1 MSERIDLA
9 QALKRNWTALV
20 PYIVFIALTAI
31 MVSVQPGTLGFG
43 YMATKMDAAI
53 TLVLVTAGQTIVLVS
68 GGFDLSVG
76 GVVCV
81 TNSLVAVNM
90 QDSPESILGW
100 ALISLLIG
108 AGIGFFNGFVV
119 ARTRMQPFIVT
130 LVTLSVCQGWA
141 LLILRV
147 DGGSVPGAVA
157 SFFMHRVGGILPV
170 SFFAIVLLIAWWL
183 FFKRTPTGLALYM
196 VGCNP
201 NAARLN
207 GISLTKMYILAYT
220 VSGLFAAFAGI
231 YRTALVASGSPTAGT
246 AFTMLSICAA
256 VIGGTAISGGAGGI
270 VGGVFGALIMRGIT
284 EILVFLHVSSYLTL
298 LVQGLLLILAV
309 TITSYAQLRK
319 KKRGGRQ

>member
-1 MSERIDLA
+1 
-9 QALKRNWTALV
+9 
-20 PYIVFIALTAI
+20 
-31 MVSVQPGTLGFG
+31 
-43 YMATKMDAAI
+43 MDAAI
-53 TLVLVTAGQTIVLVS
+53 TLIIVTVGQTIVLIS

-76 GVVCV
+76 GVVSV

-90 QDSPESILGW
+90 QDSPESIFVW
-100 ALISLLIG
+100 TMVSLAVG
-108 AGIGFFNGFVV
+108 FGIGFFNGFVV
-119 ARTRMQPFIVT
+119 AKTRMQPFIVT

-147 DGGSVPGAVA
+147 DGGSVPAAVA
-157 SFFMHRVGGILPV
+157 SFFTQRVGGILPI
-170 SFFAIVLLIAWWL
+170 SFFVIVIIIVVWL

-196 VGCNP
+196 VGCNA

-207 GISLTKMYILAYT
+207 GISLTKMYIFAYSL
-220 VSGLFAAFAGI
+220 SGVCAAVAGV

-256 VIGGTAISGGAGGI
+256 VIGGAAISGGVGGI
-270 VGGVFGALIMRGIT
+270 VGAVLGALIMRGIT

-309 TITSYAQLRK
+309 TITSYSQLQK
-319 KKRGGRQ
+319 KKRGNL